1 MLLYGERAEWRWV
14 GSVSSIRE
22 AELRLLV
29 CWAAVSF
36 SVMSALRENESVCMS
51 RVSITCSGG
60 GERCRCLRRRRK
72 RARRRRAAK
81 ETRAPMAM
89 PTLAP
94 VERPPWDLE
103 ADATRVPVAEI
114 PGVIVGVIVPEGV
127 FEMVAAGAVVS
138 GVCPTT
144 ETAGVYIETDI
155 AVVGITEGVTK
166 FCRGARSRRRF
177 VVGGSMLNKGL

>member
-1 MLLYGERAEWRWV
+1 M
-14 GSVSSIRE
+14 
-22 AELRLLV
+22 
-29 CWAAVSF
+29 
-36 SVMSALRENESVCMS
+36 
-51 RVSITCSGG
+51 
-60 GERCRCLRRRRK
+60 RRRRR

-114 PGVIVGVIVPEGV
+114 PGVVVVAVIVPEGV

-138 GVCPTT
+138 GGCPTT
-144 ETAGVYIETDI
+144 ETAGVYSETDI
-155 AVVGITEGVTK
+155 AVVGIREGVTK

-177 VVGGSMLNKGL
+177 VGGSSMLNKGL